1 MLAFSWLAHKR
12 GTHMDEPSQQRWRPT
27 VVLLGVVYLVV
38 GLTFGALAGA
48 SSNQMRAAWRLSAW
62 LTSGAAFLAHI
73 WHEHFRLR
81 HSPATTAL
89 HASLS
94 AGLGAFGLAV
104 AANIHAQRSGSTHQ
118 GALALALVAWPLLT
132 AVPAFVVA
140 LGAAALLSLRRRGV

>member
-1 MLAFSWLAHKR
+1 
-12 GTHMDEPSQQRWRPT
+12 MDESGQRRWARA
-27 VVLLGVVYLVV
+27 VILLGVLYLVV
-38 GLTFGALAGA
+38 GLSFGALAGI
-48 SSNQMRAAWRLSAW
+48 SSNRMRVAWRLSAW

-81 HSPATTAL
+81 HSPATIAM
-89 HASLS
+89 HASLA

-118 GALALALVAWPLLT
+118 GALALALVAWPVLT

-140 LGAAALLSLRRRGV
+140 LGAAALLSLRRPGV

>member
-1 MLAFSWLAHKR
+1 
-12 GTHMDEPSQQRWRPT
+12 MDESRQSRWYRW
-27 VVLLGVVYLVV
+27 VILVGVLYLVV
-38 GLTFGALAGA
+38 GLTFGALAGI
-48 SSNQMRAAWRLSAW
+48 SSNRMRVAWRLSAW

-81 HSPATTAL
+81 HSPATIAM
-89 HASLS
+89 HASLA

-118 GALALALVAWPLLT
+118 GALALALVAWPILT

-140 LGAAALLSLRRRGV
+140 LGAAALLTLRRRGP